1 MYRRTSS
8 PQIRSRNTK
17 ISSATSDQPRAS
29 PKRRRPLQ
37 KRPLVAAPN
46 LAQSQ
51 TAPNTENP
59 PVIEAVAVSKEFGVV
74 RALDRVSLAVRSGEV
89 LALVGENGAG
99 KSTL

>member
-1 MYRRTSS
+1 
-8 PQIRSRNTK
+8 
-17 ISSATSDQPRAS
+17 
-29 PKRRRPLQ
+29 
-37 KRPLVAAPN
+37 VAAPN
-46 LAQSQ
+46 LAQSR

-99 KSTL
+99 KSTLVRILEGVFRPDSGTVSTLMRSEFE